1 MCRISLAHTYC
12 ARKLNLYSPLGKVK
26 VCEMLLLPLSQ
37 EFRMLRQRLPQASSV
52 AGAAMIL
59 AELPTLD
66 GDTQYMVVL

>member
-1 MCRISLAHTYC
+1 
-12 ARKLNLYSPLGKVK
+12 
-26 VCEMLLLPLSQ
+26 
-37 EFRMLRQRLPQASSV
+37 MLRQRLPQASSV